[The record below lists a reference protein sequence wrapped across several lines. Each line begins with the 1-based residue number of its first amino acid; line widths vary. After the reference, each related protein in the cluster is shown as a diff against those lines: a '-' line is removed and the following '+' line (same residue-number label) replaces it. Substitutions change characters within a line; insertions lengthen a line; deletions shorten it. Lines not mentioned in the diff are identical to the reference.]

1 MKTIHWVPITAFALI
16 STSCERKSSARNEAD
31 PQLAQQVAELERKS
45 NQAIARQLELE
56 RELENQKLATEREAI
71 ERERQLIEEARYE
84 LEQKESE
91 SAAAEAAA
99 LLQREK
105 DLAAR
110 EGKVEFLQ
118 TTLEEKQ
125 SKLKQ
130 QESELSER
138 DRQLAGREAIA
149 LQDQG
154 AEEVNVPVGDYGM
167 FYDSLSSYGSWFESP
182 DYGYVWQ
189 PVVVRDVSWRPYTR
203 GRWACSD
210 QGWTWISD
218 EPFGWATYHY
228 GRWALCRNRGW
239 IWVPGSQWA
248 PSWVSWRSS
257 GNHVGWAP
265 LPPETLAWQENRWD
279 SSVDTTF
286 GIGAPWFV
294 FVETRHFGNPIH
306 HHCLPYDRNPI
317 FIQQTINITHIHV
330 HNRRIICG
338 GPTYGDVQKQVE
350 RPLPFYRL
358 EMDRH
363 NRYRDSVS
371 MRPRVEGNRLR
382 VSAPNLA
389 NPWNRG
395 LRPEKLRGR
404 LDDMQV
410 VRTQEMKPE
419 IKERF
424 QQVREEEKRK
434 ADDTIRNMGGENE
447 LRRRRLE
454 QMAQNQQAAEEK
466 RRRDSAIATRPNG
479 GRAAPNGVP
488 DSRPPVK
495 PDTVPGSGNNSMVIL
510 PDRMIDGKPAVMIPD
525 RHTTPVKPAVTP
537 GSGPRFANS
546 VPVRPST
553 APPTKPS
560 NDPEKPP
567 VTPGSGPR
575 MADSKPSQPS
585 SQETGRNTS
594 NGMEDSRP
602 ANNGGGPRINPNRP
616 APEQPSQVDGDR
628 MRQQQLEAQKQR
640 EQQQQARQL
649 QMEEARRE
657 QQREAQ
663 RQREQQEE
671 ARRREQ
677 AQARQQQMEEA
688 RREQQREAQRQQQ
701 EQARREQMEQARRE
715 QARQEQQERARQQQ
729 MEEARREQAR
739 QEQQREAQRQRDQQE
754 RQRQQQEQEERRNRN
769 R

>member
-16 STSCERKSSARNEAD
+16 STSCERKSSARNDAD

-45 NQAIARQLELE
+45 NEAIARQQELE

-125 SKLKQ
+125 SNLKQ

-149 LQDQG
+149 LQDQD
-154 AEEVNVPVGDYGM
+154 AEEDSAPVGDYGM
-167 FYDSLSSYGSWFESP
+167 FYDSLSAYGSWFESP

-358 EMDRH
+358 EKDRH

-404 LDDMQV
+404 LDDVQM
-410 VRTQEMKPE
+410 VRNQEMRPE

-466 RRRDSAIATRPNG
+466 RRRDSAIRPAPMPGGETRPTEQRPSNKSTAKPG
-479 GRAAPNGVP
+479 ADSPPVTSTMPSKPGAEPRETLPPRQPRLPATPPDRKERPSGNDPELVAGRPAGQTGTRPRPAIQVGEESRSSRAKPEDRPAG
-488 DSRPPVK
+488 RPPSA
-495 PDTVPGSGNNSMVIL
+495 T
-510 PDRMIDGKPAVMIPD
+510 
-525 RHTTPVKPAVTP
+525 AVTP
-537 GSGPRFANS
+537 GEAPR
-546 VPVRPST
+546 PMP
-553 APPTKPS
+553 
-560 NDPEKPP
+560 
-567 VTPGSGPR
+567 
-575 MADSKPSQPS
+575 
-585 SQETGRNTS
+585 QENRRRS
-594 NGMEDSRP
+594 EDQEPSRP
-602 ANNGGGPRINPNRP
+602 
-616 APEQPSQVDGDR
+616 
-628 MRQQQLEAQKQR
+628 
-640 EQQQQARQL
+640 QQAD
-649 QMEEARRE
+649 EARRE
-657 QQREAQ
+657 QQLQAQRQREQQERVRQQQLEETRREQQLQAQ

-688 RREQQREAQRQQQ
+688 RREQQREAQRQHQ
-701 EQARREQMEQARRE
+701 EEARREQMEQARRE

-729 MEEARREQAR
+729 QEEARRAQMEQAR
-739 QEQQREAQRQRDQQE
+739 QREQQERQE